1 MTKTNLLSA
10 ALMTAALLT
19 TPAEAWEGKLTSHHL
34 VANMRITS
42 IAHSADG
49 QTCCR
54 DRAGDLR
61 GPTERD
67 VWATG
72 APTTGRWSSLL
83 ELKIARAERQ
93 RRNTQ

>member
-19 TPAEAWEGKLTSHHL
+19 MPAEAWEGKLTSHHL

-49 QTCCR
+49 QTCCG

-67 VWATG
+67 VWGHWGAYSGPMVG
-72 APTTGRWSSLL
+72 AP
-83 ELKIARAERQ
+83 
-93 RRNTQ
+93 

>member
-19 TPAEAWEGKLTSHHL
+19 TPAVAREGKLTSHRL
-34 VANMRITS
+34 VANVRTS

-54 DRAGDLR
+54 DRAGDSR

-67 VWATG
+67 VWGHWGAYYGPMVG
-72 APTTGRWSSLL
+72 AP
-83 ELKIARAERQ
+83 
-93 RRNTQ
+93 

>member
-19 TPAEAWEGKLTSHHL
+19 TPAVARQAKLISHNL
-34 VANMRITS
+34 VANARITS
-42 IAHSADG
+42 IALSADG

-54 DRAGDLR
+54 DRAGDFR

-67 VWATG
+67 VWGHWGAYSGPMVG
-72 APTTGRWSSLL
+72 AP
-83 ELKIARAERQ
+83 
-93 RRNTQ
+93 